1 MEDFGSHRPRKR
13 FGQNFLHD
21 RGVIDRI
28 VAAVAPRP
36 GQCLVEIGP
45 GQGALTGELLAAG
58 GCLDVIE
65 LDRDLAAGLARRF
78 GARPGFTVHQAD
90 ALKFDFDLIACAA
103 GEGLRIIGNLPYN
116 ISTPLLFHLLDFA
129 GRIQDMTFMLQL
141 EVVKRLAAGPG
152 DDHYGRLG
160 LMMQYHCQVEPLFQV
175 APSAFTPRPKVD
187 SAVVRL
193 QPWRRLPHPAKNP
206 ARLAVVVRTAF
217 NQRRKTV
224 RNSLK
229 SLLTEAQLSA
239 LGIDPGRRPENLSL
253 EDYVR
258 ISDSLDP

>member
-1 MEDFGSHRPRKR
+1 MDDFPSHRPRKR

-28 VAAVAPRP
+28 VAAVAPRA

-58 GCLDVIE
+58 GRLDVIE

-78 GARPGFTVHQAD
+78 GGRPGFTLHQAD
-90 ALKFDFDLIACAA
+90 ALKFDFGLIACPD
-103 GEGLRIIGNLPYN
+103 GERLRIIGNLPYN

-160 LMMQYHCQVEPLFQV
+160 LMMQYYCQVEPLFQV
-175 APSAFTPRPKVD
+175 PPSAFTPRPKVE

-193 QPWRRLPHPAKNP
+193 LPWRALPHPAKNP
-206 ARLAVVVRTAF
+206 SRLAAVVRTAF